1 MKLLEV
7 IPIARGISAETL
19 TYFTASEVAIGS
31 IVKVPL
37 RKKTIPAIVLSL
49 QEVSEAK
56 SSIKDLAYSVRKIK
70 EIKSFDLILPKFM
83 EASKEIADYLAA
95 STGSVMNSIIPK
107 NILLNADKLK
117 IEIKAGAAN
126 SRPHEKFVLQAD
138 DEERYA
144 NYRSFIREEF
154 AKGFSV
160 FFCLPTIQD
169 IKKTFEVLSKG
180 IEQYAFILHS
190 GMPKKEVLKN
200 WMKVLSEAHPV

>member
-1 MKLLEV
+1 
-7 IPIARGISAETL
+7 
-19 TYFTASEVAIGS
+19 
-31 IVKVPL
+31 
-37 RKKTIPAIVLSL
+37 
-49 QEVSEAK
+49 
-56 SSIKDLAYSVRKIK
+56 
-70 EIKSFDLILPKFM
+70 M

-169 IKKTFEVLSKG
+169 IKKHLKFC
-180 IEQYAFILHS
+180 
-190 GMPKKEVLKN
+190 PKELNNTPSYFTAECQKRKF
-200 WMKVLSEAHPV
+200 

>member
-7 IPIARGISAETL
+7 IPISRGISAETL
-19 TYFTASEVAIGS
+19 TYFTAGELSVGS
-31 IVKVPL
+31 IVRVPL

-56 SSIKDLAYSVRKIK
+56 SSIKDSAYAIKKIK
-70 EIKSFDLILPKFM
+70 DIKSFELTSPKFI
-83 EASKEIADYLAA
+83 EASKEMADYLAA
-95 STGSVMNSIIPK
+95 STGSVINSAIPK
-107 NILLNADKLK
+107 SILLNADKLK
-117 IEIKAGAAN
+117 IKIKIGAA
-126 SRPHEKFVLQAD
+126 SPRPHEKFVLQAD

-169 IKKTFEVLSKG
+169 IKKIFEILSKG
-180 IEQYAFILHS
+180 IEQYSFILHS
-190 GMPKKEVLKN
+190 GLSKKEILEN
-200 WMKVLSEAHPV
+200 W